1 MAKLTITE
9 ALAEI
14 KTIAARAQKKREGVA
29 KYIVRDS
36 RIRDP
41 FESEGGSEKWVAGE
55 RQGLRDLA
63 TRHILIRT
71 KIQEANLTRDLTVQG
86 RTRTVSEWLTWRREV
101 AQSEKEFMAMIANS
115 IQITRNNL
123 QSKGGR
129 VVTQAVM
136 SQQVNLEKDAPV
148 EAVVSVDEM
157 ANLKEMEHMELV
169 LGELDGKLSLF
180 NATTTIDL

>member
-14 KTIAARAQKKREGVA
+14 KTIAARAQKKRDGVA

-41 FESEGGSEKWVAGE
+41 FQAEGGSEKWIQQE
-55 RQGLRDLA
+55 RQGLSDLA
-63 TRHILIRT
+63 TRHISIRT
-71 KIQEANLTRDLTVQG
+71 AIQQANLSSKMTVQDM
-86 RTRTVSEWLTWRREV
+86 TLTVSEWLTWRREV
-101 AQSEKEFMAMIANS
+101 AQSQKEFLQMIHNS
-115 IQITRNNL
+115 ITITRTKL
-123 QSKGGR
+123 GQGGR
-129 VVTQAVM
+129 MVAAAGM
-136 SQQVNLEKDAPV
+136 SQQVNLEKDAPIEV
-148 EAVVSVDEM
+148 LVSVDEM
-157 ANLKEMEHMELV
+157 QNLKDIEHMELV